1 MTGLQFWQLIVTFV
15 FVGLA
20 LIGVVGYFI
29 SDDK

>member
-1 MTGLQFWQLIVTFV
+1 MTGLQVWQLIVTFV

-20 LIGVVGYFI
+20 VIGGIGYLV